1 MRALVVH
8 ELLPDAA
15 DRDTGAE
22 VVDGAQRVTYGQ
34 LHQRA
39 VRLADALRQLG
50 VGRGTV
56 LGVMDVNSLRNLE
69 VHFASSMLGAVILTL
84 NFRLSAEDLLYTIQ
98 HGGAEWLLV
107 WEGFAPLAAPLRA
120 AFKDHWVWMAD
131 TADAPE
137 PGVPTL
143 AALIAGGA
151 PRVPDEAASV
161 QETDPFSLFYTTGTT
176 GRPKGLLY
184 RHRDMVLASLGII
197 HHLALHPGGA
207 VATSRDVFLPA
218 IPFFHI
224 HGWGTAL
231 SVPYLGAKFVLPG
244 RADAREQLRLIRD
257 ESVTWT
263 NMVPTQVHMLL
274 DQADSAGVQELPGLK
289 ILTGGSPLPTGL
301 ARRLRDRGVRYSLI
315 YGGSDQLATSISAV
329 PRGVDPDT
337 DSAWDALARATK
349 PLAMV
354 EARLT
359 DDEDR
364 PVPHDGKSIGRLRVR
379 SPWLPPGYHRDTER
393 SAASFVDG
401 WFHTGDLAV
410 GNPDGTLY
418 VVDREG
424 DALKSG
430 GEWIA
435 TGLIE
440 ALLSDHPLVAAVAV
454 IARPDERW
462 GSRPLAVVQA
472 RAKVTESV
480 LRDHL
485 MAFVQRGQ
493 LARFWVPDAFAFVDA
508 LPITSAGK
516 IDKAALRRAWA

>member
-8 ELLPDAA
+8 EMLSAA
-15 DRDTGAE
+15 VDHDTGAE
-22 VVDGAQRVTYGQ
+22 VVDGSQRVTYGQ
-34 LHQRA
+34 LHERA

-50 VGRGTV
+50 VSRGTV

-69 VHFASSMLGAVILTL
+69 VHYASSMLGAVLLTL

-98 HGGAEWLLV
+98 HGGAEWLFV
-107 WEGFAPLAAPLRA
+107 WEGFAPLVAPLRA
-120 AFKDHWVWMAD
+120 AFADRWVWMAD
-131 TADAPE
+131 TMDVPE
-137 PGVPTL
+137 PGGPTL
-143 AALIAGGA
+143 AALVATGSGRM
-151 PRVPDEAASV
+151 PQEAARV
-161 QETDPFSLFYTTGTT
+161 QETDPFSVFYTTGTT
-176 GRPKGLLY
+176 GRPKGVLY

-244 RADAREQLRLIRD
+244 RADAAEQLRLIR
-257 ESVTWT
+257 EEGVTWT
-263 NMVPTQVHMLL
+263 NMVPTQLHMLL
-274 DQADSAGVQELPGLK
+274 DHADGAGVPELPGLK
-289 ILTGGSPLPTGL
+289 VLTGGSPLPTGL
-301 ARRLRDRGVRYSLI
+301 ARRLREKGVRYSLI
-315 YGGSDQLATSISAV
+315 YGGSDQLATSISVV
-329 PRGVDPDT
+329 PRDVDPNADA
-337 DSAWDALARATK
+337 AWESLACATT
-349 PLAMV
+349 PLYMV
-354 EARLT
+354 ETRLA
-359 DDEDR
+359 DEKGR
-364 PVPHDGKSIGRLRVR
+364 PVLHDGKSIGRLHVR
-379 SPWLPPGYHRDTER
+379 SPWLPSGYHHDLER

-410 GNPDGTLY
+410 GNPDGTHY

-435 TGLIE
+435 TGVIE
-440 ALLSDHPLVAAVAV
+440 ALLSEHPLVAAVAV

-472 RAKVTESV
+472 RAEVSESV
-480 LRDHL
+480 LHEHL
-485 MAFVQRGQ
+485 MTFVRRGQ

-508 LPITSAGK
+508 LPVTSAGK